1 MLDLETTSVTFLKLE
16 RWEGVKSAVAVKAE
30 RVPQV
35 GASGVG
41 RPTFVVGEGDFFAH
55 IDVADRVNS
64 FVLCVGV
71 LVIVG
76 VWKAG
81 SRQCRIRQRIRK
93 IDKRAS
99 NILSCTS
106 N

>member
-30 RVPQV
+30 V

-41 RPTFVVGEGDFFAH
+41 RTTFVVGEGDFFAH